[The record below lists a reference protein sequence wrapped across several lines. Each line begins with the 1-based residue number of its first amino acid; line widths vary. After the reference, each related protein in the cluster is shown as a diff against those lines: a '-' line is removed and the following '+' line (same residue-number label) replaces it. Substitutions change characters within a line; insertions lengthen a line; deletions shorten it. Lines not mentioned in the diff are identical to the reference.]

1 MKFGVLLAV
10 LFSVAVLSCKKNKF
24 TTAPQVNVKSIS
36 PGTVFQGDII
46 DLKAKFT
53 DDEGDVDSI
62 YIVYKWYNNT
72 TVTRNDTFRY
82 NTSALNLPANT
93 RQGDILVEFSYGRLI
108 SGYSQLPSSPVARDT
123 TSTLGLVLIDK
134 AGHRSGYSESD
145 KIRLKKP

>member
-1 MKFGVLLAV
+1 MKIVVFLVAILAII
-10 LFSVAVLSCKKNKF
+10 VLSCNKNKF
-24 TTAPQVNVKSIS
+24 TTTPQVNVKSIS
-36 PGTVFQGDII
+36 PNTVFQGDII
-46 DLKAKFT
+46 ELKGKFT

-82 NTSALNLPANT
+82 NTAALNLPTNT
-93 RQGDILVEFSYGRLI
+93 RQGDILVQFAYGRLI
-108 SGYSQLPSSPVARDT
+108 NGYSQLPNSPVARDT
-123 TSTLGLVLIDK
+123 TSTLGLVLVDK

>member
-1 MKFGVLLAV
+1 MKLGVFLVSLLAITV
-10 LFSVAVLSCKKNKF
+10 FSCKKNKF
-24 TTAPQVNVKSIS
+24 TTAPQVSVKSIS
-36 PGTVFQGDII
+36 PNTAFQGDII
-46 DLKAKFT
+46 DMKAKFT

-82 NTSALNLPANT
+82 TTAALHLPTST
-93 RQGDILVEFSYGRLI
+93 RQGDIIVQFSYGRLI
-108 SGYSQLPSSPVARDT
+108 NGYSQLPNSPVARDT
-123 TSTLGLVLIDK
+123 TSTLGLLLVDK

>member
-1 MKFGVLLAV
+1 MKFVVFLAV
-10 LFSVAVLSCKKNKF
+10 LIAVAVLSCNKDRF
-24 TTAPQVNVKSIS
+24 TTEPQVNVKSIS
-36 PGTVFQGDII
+36 PNTVFQGDII

-82 NTSALNLPANT
+82 TTAALNLPTNT
-93 RQGDILVEFSYGRLI
+93 RQGDILVEFAYGRLI
-108 SGYSQLPSSPVARDT
+108 NGFSQLPNSPVAKDT
-123 TSTLGLVLIDK
+123 TSTLGLLLVDK